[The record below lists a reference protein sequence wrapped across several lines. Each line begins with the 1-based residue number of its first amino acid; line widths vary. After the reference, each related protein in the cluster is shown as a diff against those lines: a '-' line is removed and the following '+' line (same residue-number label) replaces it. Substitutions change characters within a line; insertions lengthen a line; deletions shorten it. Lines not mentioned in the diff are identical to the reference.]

1 MLANETYLEKVRRKL
16 EKKQRVIRVAG
27 GAEKAD
33 LVLKNATYLNVFSN
47 EFCHG
52 DIAVA
57 EGLIVGMGKYQGV
70 EEMDVSGGIVC
81 PGFIDAH
88 IHLESSLVTPWEFA
102 KAVLPHGTTTVITD
116 PHEIANVMGLAGVD
130 YMLQASAGL
139 PMDVHFMLP
148 SCVPATPQDESGAVL
163 DYQAIDP
170 YFEHPRVLGLA
181 EMMDYVSIIQQKPEA
196 VCKILC
202 SQAHHKKI
210 DGHAPGLSGLE
221 LNAYIAAGVYSD
233 HECFTYENAL
243 EKLQKGQFIMIREGT
258 AAQNLKALLPLLN
271 QQYYSRLMFAT
282 DDKHPSDLLHGG
294 HIDYIVKNAISMGVD
309 PIIAMKVA
317 SHNAARYFLMNNK
330 GAIAPGYL
338 ADFVIL
344 DNFRNFEIQRV
355 IKKGKLV
362 FEAGRL
368 LDISRPAVAPELEA
382 KARDTFHLPEI
393 SPALLRRDKPLG
405 RLRLIPGELITENM
419 GYAAGV
425 DGENDILKI
434 CVAERHH
441 ATGHIGVGYLTGYGL
456 KEGAVATSI
465 AHDSHNII
473 AVGAGDEDL
482 ALAMNRV
489 HALGGGIVVAR
500 AGEILAEVPLPIAGL
515 ISDQP
520 LSQVNAQL
528 ERAKETARALGVKP
542 GVDPFMTLSFM
553 SLAVIPSLRVTTRG
567 VFDVASQTYLE

>member
-57 EGLIVGMGKYQGV
+57 EGLIVGMGEYQGV
-70 EEMDVSGGIVC
+70 EELDVSGGIVC

-233 HECFTYENAL
+233 HECFTYENAM
-243 EKLQKGQFIMIREGT
+243 E
-258 AAQNLKALLPLLN
+258 
-271 QQYYSRLMFAT
+271 
-282 DDKHPSDLLHGG
+282 
-294 HIDYIVKNAISMGVD
+294 
-309 PIIAMKVA
+309 
-317 SHNAARYFLMNNK
+317 
-330 GAIAPGYL
+330 
-338 ADFVIL
+338 
-344 DNFRNFEIQRV
+344 
-355 IKKGKLV
+355 
-362 FEAGRL
+362 
-368 LDISRPAVAPELEA
+368 
-382 KARDTFHLPEI
+382 
-393 SPALLRRDKPLG
+393 
-405 RLRLIPGELITENM
+405 
-419 GYAAGV
+419 
-425 DGENDILKI
+425 
-434 CVAERHH
+434 
-441 ATGHIGVGYLTGYGL
+441 
-456 KEGAVATSI
+456 
-465 AHDSHNII
+465 
-473 AVGAGDEDL
+473 
-482 ALAMNRV
+482 
-489 HALGGGIVVAR
+489 
-500 AGEILAEVPLPIAGL
+500 
-515 ISDQP
+515 
-520 LSQVNAQL
+520 
-528 ERAKETARALGVKP
+528 
-542 GVDPFMTLSFM
+542 
-553 SLAVIPSLRVTTRG
+553 
-567 VFDVASQTYLE
+567 